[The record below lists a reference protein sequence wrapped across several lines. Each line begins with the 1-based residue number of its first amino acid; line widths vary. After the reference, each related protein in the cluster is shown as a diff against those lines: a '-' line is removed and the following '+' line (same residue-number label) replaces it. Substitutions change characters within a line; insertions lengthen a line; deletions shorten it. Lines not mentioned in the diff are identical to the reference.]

1 MKNYLMYFKKHIFL
15 NSLRT
20 TRNSICQTERE
31 NVLNRYLKWLL
42 TYLVSKFMNPNGKI
56 GLLTYHACCSLL
68 RCIDTYE
75 HFDVKG
81 VSDLETSMYLAL
93 PERSCSCGIMN
104 FSA

>member
-81 VSDLETSMYLAL
+81 VSD
-93 PERSCSCGIMN
+93 
-104 FSA
+104 